1 MCQAQVNLFET
12 IALPYRDELFGSAMK
27 LTRDEADAED
37 LVQETFLRA
46 FTFFNH
52 FEQGTNCRA
61 WLFRIL
67 TNTFINRYRRR
78 VKESEILS
86 DDEFIQSS
94 GPSFGVVSRQITE
107 NPEQDMS
114 LRQINRDIYQ
124 ALMTIPE
131 VFRFVVVLADLQG
144 FSYRDVAFILDC
156 PVGTVMS
163 RLYRGRRMLR
173 TRLKGFMAR
182 ELAGLAASPQDALPK
197 PSRPAP
203 RAARAA
209 ASSTSSHAPRASR
222 SHSARAAALA

>member
-46 FTFFNH
+46 FTFFSH

-107 NPEQDMS
+107 DPEQDMS
-114 LRQINRDIYQ
+114 QRQINRDIYQ

-173 TRLKGFMAR
+173 ARLKGFMAR
-182 ELAGLAASPQDALPK
+182 ELAGVAASPQDTLPK
-197 PSRPAP
+197 PARPTP

-209 ASSTSSHAPRASR
+209 ASPSKPPRASR
-222 SHSARAAALA
+222 TPSTRAAAVA